1 MESDEDEEDKTR
13 LLNAKEGIES
23 EEDGNERGKRMSMDE
38 GGSQKK
44 KKKIRQIVES
54 DEESD

>member
-1 MESDEDEEDKTR
+1 MESDEDEADKTR

>member
-1 MESDEDEEDKTR
+1 
-13 LLNAKEGIES
+13 
-23 EEDGNERGKRMSMDE
+23 MSMDE

-54 DEESD
+54 DEESDQWLHTVCNLQIAQKHKVLEILVKARG

>member
-23 EEDGNERGKRMSMDE
+23 EEDGNDMGKRMSMDE